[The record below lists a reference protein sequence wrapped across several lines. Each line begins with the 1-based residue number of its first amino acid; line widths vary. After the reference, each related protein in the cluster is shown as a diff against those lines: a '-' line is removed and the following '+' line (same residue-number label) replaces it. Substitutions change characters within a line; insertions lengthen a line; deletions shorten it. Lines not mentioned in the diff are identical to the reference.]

1 MSDFFATYQKV
12 QKIGNLPNVAQE
24 KIEEHIPMAKID
36 VVDVISEDTYT
47 AILEGASDS
56 FTQEDFDKVELA
68 EVYLTLK
75 YLLPAL
81 NIEST
86 GSGVTKATGFGDSR
100 KENLSEFDLDKII
113 GRYQDNAMKI
123 LKRYAKT
130 VDVDEDGKQDVVK
143 VQGISMAC
151 ISQEC

>member
-36 VVDVISEDTYT
+36 VVDVISEETYT
-47 AILEGASDS
+47 AILEPSDPY
-56 FTQEDFDKVELA
+56 TQDDYDKVELA